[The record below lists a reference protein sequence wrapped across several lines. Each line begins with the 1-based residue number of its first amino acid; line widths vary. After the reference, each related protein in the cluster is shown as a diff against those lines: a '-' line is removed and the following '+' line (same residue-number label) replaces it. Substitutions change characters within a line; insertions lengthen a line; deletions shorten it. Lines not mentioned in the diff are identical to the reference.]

1 MSDIPSRMCQDLL
14 DLHKKENT
22 MTSEHK
28 QQREEID
35 ISVPLYYTVD
45 DDGNKYYDWDEIAI
59 GVEEAISDKMGI
71 YVCVGMRALNED

>member
-1 MSDIPSRMCQDLL
+1 
-14 DLHKKENT
+14 

-45 DDGNKYYDWDEIAI
+45 DDGNKHYDWDEIAI

-71 YVCVGMRALNED
+71 YVCVGMRSLEKD